1 MFLVKSTIFPLI
13 LLNPIPE
20 AIITEYFQNKN
31 QDVDYDLNETKI
43 NLVNESE
50 SANESPHN
58 RLCPKGGEG

>member
-20 AIITEYFQNKN
+20 AIITAYFQNKN
-31 QDVDYDLNETKI
+31 QDVDDLNETKI

-58 RLCPKGGEG
+58 RLCTKGG

>member
-20 AIITEYFQNKN
+20 AIITAYFQNKN
-31 QDVDYDLNETKI
+31 QDVDDLNETKI

-58 RLCPKGGEG
+58 RLCPEEGEG

>member
-1 MFLVKSTIFPLI
+1 MIWVKSTIFPLI

-20 AIITEYFQNKN
+20 AIITAYFQNKN
-31 QDVDYDLNETKI
+31 QDVDDLNETKI

-58 RLCPKGGEG
+58 RLCPEEGEG

>member
-1 MFLVKSTIFPLI
+1 MILVKSTIFPLI

-20 AIITEYFQNKN
+20 AIITAYFQNKN
-31 QDVDYDLNETKI
+31 QDVDDLNETKI

-58 RLCPKGGEG
+58 RLCPEEGEG